1 MFKEEQKDNNEF
13 EKKRIQNLFRTLQK
27 DPQSVIFGNQSIT
40 RQIQKKL
47 TKSYYE
53 KDKVFNKLY
62 QNLEDKNFDKQNYK
76 IPLTTPFYEKRS
88 EIDRTTLY
96 SIEKP
101 FQRVHADIADLRFFA
116 KSAVDPKYALL
127 CVDLFTSKIYVY
139 PMKNR
144 SLLAKKLKLFYEEIE
159 QKRNEKMY
167 LQTDLE
173 FKQNAIKNLNKE
185 FNVEMFHTK
194 LRGGKAFAAEQK
206 IREFKKLLLKT
217 KHLTKGDRKRLKPLK
232 VIKNVV
238 ENLNKTPSPKYEIPP
253 ETVEKST
260 LNSEFNR
267 EMFDFLRVK
276 KVDNNKFRNEKYNRR
291 KDRRQKK
298 LRNPLNLD
306 EKVLVLAERLK
317 KKDAP
322 SKLFKATTEN
332 TPFYNREKI
341 FTIYKRAKLYNGNY
355 LYWIEDENNN
365 KIEGR
370 FVRDELFALK
380 NQFEE

>member
-1 MFKEEQKDNNEF
+1 MTEIEE
-13 EKKRIQNLFRTLQK
+13 KRVQNLFSSLQK
-27 DPQSVIFGNQSIT
+27 DPQSVLFGNQSIT
-40 RQIQKKL
+40 KQLQKKL
-47 TKSYYE
+47 TKSFYE
-53 KDKVFNKLY
+53 TDKVFSKLY
-62 QNLEDKNFDKQNYK
+62 QNLEDKNFDKKDYK
-76 IPLTTPFYEKRS
+76 APLTTPFYEKRTD
-88 EIDRTTLY
+88 IDRTTLY
-96 SIEKP
+96 SIEKS
-101 FQRVHADIADLRFFA
+101 FQRVHPDIADLRFFA

-144 SLLAKKLKLFYEEIE
+144 SLLAKKLRLFYEEIE
-159 QKRNEKMY
+159 PKRNEKMY

-173 FKQNAIKNLNKE
+173 FKQNAIKNLNKD

-194 LRGGKAFAAEQK
+194 VRGGKAFAAEQK
-206 IREFKKLLLKT
+206 IRELKKLLLKT
-217 KHLTKGDRKRLKPLK
+217 KRFTKGQGEKLKPNK

-238 ENLNKTPSPKYEIPP
+238 ENLNKIPSAKYDIPP
-253 ETVEKST
+253 ETVEKNT

-267 EMFDFLRVK
+267 EMFDFLRIK

-298 LRNPLNLD
+298 LRNPLYLD

-322 SKLFKATTEN
+322 SKLFKSSTDN

-341 FTIYKRAKLYNGNY
+341 FTIYKRAKLDNGNY

-370 FVRDELFALK
+370 FVREELFALR

>member
-1 MFKEEQKDNNEF
+1 M
-13 EKKRIQNLFRTLQK
+13 L
-27 DPQSVIFGNQSIT
+27 FGNQSIT
-40 RQIQKKL
+40 RQLQKKL

-53 KDKVFNKLY
+53 KDKVFSKLY

-76 IPLTTPFYEKRS
+76 IPLTTPFYEKRT

-144 SLLAKKLKLFYEEIE
+144 SLLAKKLRLFYEEIE

-217 KHLTKGDRKRLKPLK
+217 KRFTKGRGERLKPLK

-238 ENLNKTPSPKYEIPP
+238 ENLNKTPSAKYEIPP
-253 ETVEKST
+253 ETVEKTT

-291 KDRRQKK
+291 KNRRQKK

>member
-1 MFKEEQKDNNEF
+1 MNDLEE
-13 EKKRIQNLFRTLQK
+13 KRVQNLFKSLQK
-27 DPQSVIFGNQSIT
+27 DPESVLYANQSVTKQLL
-40 RQIQKKL
+40 KKL
-47 TKSYYE
+47 SKSFYE

-62 QNLEDKNFDKQNYK
+62 ENLEDKNFDKKDYK
-76 IPLTTPFYEKRS
+76 VPLSTPFYEKKTD
-88 EIDRTTLY
+88 IDRSTLY

-144 SLLAKKLKLFYEEIE
+144 SLLAKKLRLFYEEIE
-159 QKRNEKMY
+159 PKRNEKMY

-194 LRGGKAFAAEQK
+194 VRGGKAFAAEQK

-217 KHLTKGDRKRLKPLK
+217 KRFTKDQGERLKPNKL
-232 VIKNVV
+232 IKNAV
-238 ENLNKTPSPKYEIPP
+238 ENLNKTVTTKYGVSPEN
-253 ETVEKST
+253 VENKT
-260 LNSEFNR
+260 INSEFDR
-267 EMFDFLRVK
+267 EMYDFLRFK
-276 KVDNNKFRNEKYNRR
+276 KVDNNNFTNNKYNAR

-298 LRNPLNLD
+298 LRNPLYLD

-322 SKLFKATTEN
+322 SKFFKSLTDN
-332 TPFYNREKI
+332 IPFYNREKI
-341 FTIYKRAKLYNGNY
+341 LTIYKRAKLNNNNY
-355 LYWIEDENNN
+355 LYWLEDENNN

-370 FVRDELFALK
+370 FLRQELFALK

>member
-1 MFKEEQKDNNEF
+1 M
-13 EKKRIQNLFRTLQK
+13 LQK

-76 IPLTTPFYEKRS
+76 IPLTMPFYEKRS
-88 EIDRTTLY
+88 GIDRTTLY

-217 KHLTKGDRKRLKPLK
+217 KRLTKGGGKRLKPLK

-238 ENLNKTPSPKYEIPP
+238 ENLNKTPSAKYEIPP

-260 LNSEFNR
+260 SNSEFNR

-276 KVDNNKFRNEKYNRR
+276 KVNNNKFRNEKYNRR

>member
-1 MFKEEQKDNNEF
+1 MNDVEE
-13 EKKRIQNLFRTLQK
+13 KRVQNLFKSLQK
-27 DPQSVIFGNQSIT
+27 DPESALYANQSVTKQLL
-40 RQIQKKL
+40 KKL
-47 TKSYYE
+47 SKSFYQ
-53 KDKVFNKLY
+53 KDKVFKKLY
-62 QNLEDKNFDKQNYK
+62 ENLEDKNFDKKDYK
-76 IPLTTPFYEKRS
+76 APLSIPFYEKKTD
-88 EIDRTTLY
+88 IDRSTLY

-127 CVDLFTSKIYVY
+127 CIDLFTSKIYVY

-144 SLLAKKLKLFYEEIE
+144 SLLAKKLRLFYEEIE
-159 QKRNEKMY
+159 PKRNEKMY

-173 FKQNAIKNLNKE
+173 FKQNAIKKLNQE

-194 LRGGKAFAAEQK
+194 VRGGKAFAAEQK

-217 KHLTKGDRKRLKPLK
+217 KRFTKDQGERLKPNKL
-232 VIKNVV
+232 IKNAV
-238 ENLNKTPSPKYEIPP
+238 ETLNKTLTTKYGVSPEN
-253 ETVEKST
+253 VENKT

-267 EMFDFLRVK
+267 EMYDFLRLK
-276 KVDNNKFRNEKYNRR
+276 KVDNNNFRNNKYNAR
-291 KDRRQKK
+291 KDTRQKK
-298 LRNPLNLD
+298 LRNPLYLD

-322 SKLFKATTEN
+322 SKFFKSSTDN
-332 TPFYNREKI
+332 IPFYNREKI
-341 FTIYKRAKLYNGNY
+341 FAIYKRAKLNNDNY
-355 LYWIEDENNN
+355 LYWLEDENNN

-370 FVRDELFALK
+370 FLRQELFALK

>member
-1 MFKEEQKDNNEF
+1 MNDVEE
-13 EKKRIQNLFRTLQK
+13 KRVQNLFKSLQK
-27 DPQSVIFGNQSIT
+27 DPESALYANQSVTKQLL
-40 RQIQKKL
+40 KKL
-47 TKSYYE
+47 SKSFYQ
-53 KDKVFNKLY
+53 KDKVFKKLY
-62 QNLEDKNFDKQNYK
+62 ENLEDKNFDKKDYK
-76 IPLTTPFYEKRS
+76 APLSTPFYEKKTD
-88 EIDRTTLY
+88 IDRSTLY

-127 CVDLFTSKIYVY
+127 CIDLFTSKIYVY

-144 SLLAKKLKLFYEEIE
+144 SLLAKKLRLFYEEIE
-159 QKRNEKMY
+159 PKRNEKMY

-173 FKQNAIKNLNKE
+173 FKQNAIKKLNQE

-194 LRGGKAFAAEQK
+194 VRGGKAFAAEQK

-217 KHLTKGDRKRLKPLK
+217 KRFTKDQGERLKPNKL
-232 VIKNVV
+232 IKNAV
-238 ENLNKTPSPKYEIPP
+238 ETLNKTLTTKYGVSPEN
-253 ETVEKST
+253 VENKT

-267 EMFDFLRVK
+267 EMYDFLRLK
-276 KVDNNKFRNEKYNRR
+276 KVDNNNFRNNKYNAR

-298 LRNPLNLD
+298 LRNPLYLD
-306 EKVLVLAERLK
+306 EKVLVLAEILK

-322 SKLFKATTEN
+322 SKFFKSSTDN
-332 TPFYNREKI
+332 IPFYNREKI
-341 FTIYKRAKLYNGNY
+341 FAIYKRAKLNNDNY
-355 LYWIEDENNN
+355 LYWLEDENNN

-370 FVRDELFALK
+370 FLRQELFALK

>member
-1 MFKEEQKDNNEF
+1 MNDLEE
-13 EKKRIQNLFRTLQK
+13 KRVQNLFKSLQK
-27 DPQSVIFGNQSIT
+27 DPESVLYANQSVTKQLL
-40 RQIQKKL
+40 KKL
-47 TKSYYE
+47 SKSFYE

-62 QNLEDKNFDKQNYK
+62 ENLEDKNFDKKDYK
-76 IPLTTPFYEKRS
+76 VPLSTPFYEKKTD
-88 EIDRTTLY
+88 IDRSTLY

-144 SLLAKKLKLFYEEIE
+144 SLLAKKLRLFYEEIE
-159 QKRNEKMY
+159 PKRNEKMY

-194 LRGGKAFAAEQK
+194 VRGGKAFAAEQK

-217 KHLTKGDRKRLKPLK
+217 KRFTKDQGERLKPNKL
-232 VIKNVV
+232 IKNAV
-238 ENLNKTPSPKYEIPP
+238 ENLNKTVTTKYGVSPEN
-253 ETVEKST
+253 VENKT
-260 LNSEFNR
+260 INSEFDR
-267 EMFDFLRVK
+267 EMYDFLRLK
-276 KVDNNKFRNEKYNRR
+276 KVDNNNFTNNKYNAR

-298 LRNPLNLD
+298 LRNPLYLD

-317 KKDAP
+317 KKDAL
-322 SKLFKATTEN
+322 SKFFKSSTDN
-332 TPFYNREKI
+332 IPFYNREKI
-341 FTIYKRAKLYNGNY
+341 FTIYKRAKRNNNNY
-355 LYWIEDENNN
+355 LYWLEDENNN

-370 FVRDELFALK
+370 FLRQELFALK

>member
-1 MFKEEQKDNNEF
+1 M
-13 EKKRIQNLFRTLQK
+13 
-27 DPQSVIFGNQSIT
+27 
-40 RQIQKKL
+40 

-76 IPLTTPFYEKRS
+76 IPLTAPFYEKRS

-159 QKRNEKMY
+159 RKRNEKMY

-217 KHLTKGDRKRLKPLK
+217 KRLTKGDGKRLKPLK

-238 ENLNKTPSPKYEIPP
+238 ENLNKTPSAKYEIPP
-253 ETVEKST
+253 ETVEKIT

-291 KDRRQKK
+291 RDRRQKK

-306 EKVLVLAERLK
+306 EKVLVLAERLTHHQSFLRQQLKILRFIIGK
-317 KKDAP
+317 KYLQSIKG
-322 SKLFKATTEN
+322 LNFIME
-332 TPFYNREKI
+332 I
-341 FTIYKRAKLYNGNY
+341 IYIG
-355 LYWIEDENNN
+355 
-365 KIEGR
+365 
-370 FVRDELFALK
+370 
-380 NQFEE
+380 

>member
-1 MFKEEQKDNNEF
+1 MNDVEE
-13 EKKRIQNLFRTLQK
+13 KRVQNLFKSLQK
-27 DPQSVIFGNQSIT
+27 DPESVLYANQSVTTQLL
-40 RQIQKKL
+40 KKL
-47 TKSYYE
+47 SKSFYQ
-53 KDKVFNKLY
+53 KDKVFKKLY
-62 QNLEDKNFDKQNYK
+62 ENLEDKNFNKKDYK
-76 IPLTTPFYEKRS
+76 VPLSTPFNEKKTD
-88 EIDRTTLY
+88 IDRSTLY

-144 SLLAKKLKLFYEEIE
+144 SLLAKKLRLFYEEIE
-159 QKRNEKMY
+159 PKKNEKMY

-173 FKQNAIKNLNKE
+173 FKQNAIKKLNQE

-194 LRGGKAFAAEQK
+194 VRGGKAFAAEQK

-217 KHLTKGDRKRLKPLK
+217 KRFTKDQGERLKPNKL
-232 VIKNVV
+232 IKNAV
-238 ENLNKTPSPKYEIPP
+238 ENLNKTLTTKYGVSPEN
-253 ETVEKST
+253 VENKT
-260 LNSEFNR
+260 INSEFNS
-267 EMFDFLRVK
+267 EMYDFLRLK
-276 KVDNNKFRNEKYNRR
+276 KVDNSNFRNNKYNAR
-291 KDRRQKK
+291 KDRGQKK
-298 LRNPLNLD
+298 LRNPLCLD

-322 SKLFKATTEN
+322 SKFFKSSTDN
-332 TPFYNREKI
+332 IPFYNREKI
-341 FTIYKRAKLYNGNY
+341 FTIYKRAKLNNNNF
-355 LYWIEDENNN
+355 LYWLEDENNN

-370 FVRDELFALK
+370 FLRQELFALK